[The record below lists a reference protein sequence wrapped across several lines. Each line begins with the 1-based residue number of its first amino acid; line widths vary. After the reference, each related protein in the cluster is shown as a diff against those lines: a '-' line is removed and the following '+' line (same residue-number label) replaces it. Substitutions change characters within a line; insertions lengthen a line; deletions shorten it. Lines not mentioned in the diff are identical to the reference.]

1 MSPVNV
7 AVLASGRGSNLQS
20 LLDAFAHADAP
31 ARVALVVS
39 NTEAAGALARAR
51 AAKVATLVTRKDG
64 QDAAGLLAA
73 FHEQGIQVI
82 VLAGWLRKLP
92 AELVRAFPR
101 RIVNVHPALL
111 PAFGGPGM
119 YGEHVHEA
127 VLASGARVSGA
138 TVHLVD
144 EEYDRGAVLAQ
155 WPVPV
160 HAHDS
165 VEHLAARVLA
175 AEHRLL
181 PRVVADVCRRVAA
194 GADAVPLAVAA
205 EHFGSALRPQIEL
218 SDPVIQPPRPPSPP
232 PRSARAGRRAAR

>member
-1 MSPVNV
+1 MNV
-7 AVLASGRGSNLQS
+7 AVLASGRGSNLQT
-20 LLDAFAHADAP
+20 LLDAFAHPDAP
-31 ARVALVVS
+31 GRVALVVS
-39 NTEAAGALARAR
+39 NVETAGALARAKT
-51 AAKVATLVTRKDG
+51 ANVATLVTRTDG

-73 FHEQGIQVI
+73 LRGHGVQVI

-101 RIVNVHPALL
+101 RILNVHPALL

-119 YGEHVHEA
+119 YGTHVHAA

-144 EEYDRGAVLAQ
+144 EEYDRGEVLAQ

-160 HAHDS
+160 HAHDT

-181 PRVVADVCRRVAA
+181 PRVVADVCRRVAG
-194 GADAVPLAVAA
+194 GAEPVPLAVAA
-205 EHFGSALRPQIEL
+205 EQFGPALHPQIEL
-218 SDPVIQPPRPPSPP
+218 SDPVIQPRPAPAPGPRP
-232 PRSARAGRRAAR
+232 ARAGRRAAR